1 MRRLLDFRSKK
12 SNAKAPAEFSA
23 SSAIVAVHGLNG
35 HREKTW
41 TTSGGVNWLRELL
54 PHDLPNARIL
64 SWGYDANTQQLARE
78 LSTSKRP
85 IMFVAHSLGGIVVKS
100 ALIHSDT
107 ARQVALAEHRSIKL
121 STYGVMFMSTPHQG
135 GNGVALGRLIVN
147 VASAFVVADDLLL
160 RHLERDSESL
170 QQQLR
175 QYAPISRDFVTKF
188 ALEEYATPTVLS
200 WSMVIISTG
209 KGCVE

>member
-1 MRRLLDFRSKK
+1 
-12 SNAKAPAEFSA
+12 
-23 SSAIVAVHGLNG
+23 IVAVHGLNG

-64 SWGYDANTQQLARE
+64 SWGYDANTQQLAQQ
-78 LSTSKRP
+78 TSKRP
-85 IMFVAHSLGGIVVKS
+85 IMFVAHRLGGIVVKS

-107 ARQVALAEHRSIKL
+107 DRQVALAEHRSIKP

-209 KGCVE
+209 KRMR

>member
-1 MRRLLDFRSKK
+1 
-12 SNAKAPAEFSA
+12 
-23 SSAIVAVHGLNG
+23 
-35 HREKTW
+35 
-41 TTSGGVNWLRELL
+41 
-54 PHDLPNARIL
+54 
-64 SWGYDANTQQLARE
+64 
-78 LSTSKRP
+78 
-85 IMFVAHSLGGIVVKS
+85 MFVAHSLGGIVVKS

-121 STYGVMFMSTPHQG
+121 STYRVMFMSTPHQG
-135 GNGVALGRLIVN
+135 GNRVALGRLMVN
-147 VASAFVVADDLLL
+147 VASVFVVADDRLL

-188 ALEEYATPTVLS
+188 ALEEYATPTVLG

>member
-1 MRRLLDFRSKK
+1 MLLI
-12 SNAKAPAEFSA
+12 AC
-23 SSAIVAVHGLNG
+23 IVAVHGLNG

-64 SWGYDANTQQLARE
+64 SWGYDANTQQLAQQ
-78 LSTSKRP
+78 TSKRP